1 MENGIL
7 KADGF
12 DEAFLGVAEVHGN
25 VVSVY
30 DRDKAIDILMKRD
43 GMSEESAS
51 KFFDFNVQGAYVGE
65 FTPIWVQLCGMK
77 YLEEFV

>member
-12 DEAFLGVAEVHGN
+12 DEAFLGVAEVRGN
-25 VVSVY
+25 VVAVY
-30 DRDKAIDILMKRD
+30 NRDKAIDILMKRD
-43 GMSEESAS
+43 GMSEEDALE
-51 KFFDFNVQGAYVGE
+51 FFEYNVQGSYVGE
-65 FTPIWVQLCGMK
+65 FTPIWVQLCGME